1 MKLAYITN
9 IQIPAEDAQSIQVQ
23 AMCKVFFDY
32 LKDDFL
38 LISPRIDKNKSK
50 KTDYNWKKILV
61 FSSLPRA
68 CRYFMFIKLSFFSVI
83 KFKPDII
90 YSRDIGVVFF
100 YHLLGYRTVYE
111 IHKPFETKIGDWL
124 FRRLLKKIK
133 IVAISQ
139 ALKNFIIDNYKVFA
153 GNILVAH
160 DGVDLEKFN
169 LNKSEEDY
177 LKDFLNLDSTKK
189 IIMYTGS
196 LQVGKGVE
204 IIINLAKHLS
214 DYIFCIVGG
223 ENGNEKTADNIK
235 FIRRQDNNKI
245 PYFLKAADLL
255 ILSNTQKLRYY
266 NYTSP
271 LKLFEYM
278 ASGVPILASNLGS
291 IREVL
296 NEHNAYLFDPENI
309 DEAVNKIKNI
319 FTNYLEAK
327 NKSIQAFEDVK
338 KYTWN
343 KRVEKI
349 LDFIK

>member
-196 LQVGKGVE
+196 LQSGKGIEV
-204 IIINLAKHLS
+204 IISLAKYLS
-214 DYIFCIVGG
+214 DCLFYIIGGKIESAGLVSNICCI
-223 ENGNEKTADNIK
+223 DRQNID
-235 FIRRQDNNKI
+235 RI

-255 ILSNTQKLRYY
+255 ILPNTKKLKYY
-266 NYTSP
+266 KYTSP
-271 LKLFEYM
+271 LKLFEYL
-278 ASGVPILASNLGS
+278 ASGVPILASNVGS
-291 IREVL
+291 ITEIL
-296 NEHNAYLFDPENI
+296 NENNAYLFDPENI
-309 DEAVNKIKNI
+309 DEAASKIESI
-319 FTNYLEAK
+319 FSNYSEARS
-327 NKSIQAFEDVK
+327 KSMIALSDVAG
-338 KYTWN
+338 YTWD
-343 KRVEKI
+343 KRAEKI